1 MSDTSAV
8 SVDRGVFVP
17 ALLVIVATC
26 AVLGG
31 LVVGGY
37 EEAVAQ
43 AINTM
48 SEHTTG
54 EVGWIYLW
62 FAFGALGVLCFCV
75 VGLCHW
81 SPAPVKVP

>member
-37 EEAVAQ
+37 EEAVA
-43 AINTM
+43 
-48 SEHTTG
+48 
-54 EVGWIYLW
+54 
-62 FAFGALGVLCFCV
+62 
-75 VGLCHW
+75 
-81 SPAPVKVP
+81 PVKVP